1 MCVSY
6 VIEFTMVFAVTQPRF
21 ARYGVLAAAV
31 LGPGLSERGLTLFAS
46 MKSTRREEG
55 RSMNRRDEDLLIW
68 FYEEGIGAFSRSP
81 FGVALERQAA
91 LAYGEDGRRIPKATA
106 WTHAADVAHRHRPG
120 EASYMP
126 DETLLLRAAS
136 VSRRLRRV
144 AAADP
149 RAEQTL
155 EVYYG
160 FIGARWARS
169 TEGRVFALY
178 PLTEAGARLVLD
190 DIGAH
195 RDAAALPH
203 ERIAHALC
211 AQRASPSQERREL
224 LARMRTQAERRLLES
239 WRVWRETEA
248 ANDTRVAR

>member
-1 MCVSY
+1 
-6 VIEFTMVFAVTQPRF
+6 
-21 ARYGVLAAAV
+21 
-31 LGPGLSERGLTLFAS
+31 
-46 MKSTRREEG
+46 
-55 RSMNRRDEDLLIW
+55 MNRRDEDLLIW
-68 FYEEGIGAFSRSP
+68 FYEEGMGAFSRSP
-81 FGVALERQAA
+81 LGVALERQGR
-91 LAYGEDGRRIPKATA
+91 LAFDENGRRIPKAAA

-136 VSRRLRRV
+136 VSRRLRKV
-144 AAADP
+144 AALDA

-169 TEGRVFALY
+169 TEGRLFSLY

-190 DIGAH
+190 DIAAQ

-203 ERIAHALC
+203 ERVAHALC
-211 AQRASPSQERREL
+211 AQKAAPNEARREL
-224 LARMRTQAERRLLES
+224 LARMRNQAERRLLDA
-239 WRVWRETEA
+239 WRVWRETDA
-248 ANDTRVAR
+248 ANDNRVAR

>member
-1 MCVSY
+1 
-6 VIEFTMVFAVTQPRF
+6 
-21 ARYGVLAAAV
+21 
-31 LGPGLSERGLTLFAS
+31 
-46 MKSTRREEG
+46 
-55 RSMNRRDEDLLIW
+55 MNRRDEDLLIW

-81 FGVALERQAA
+81 LGVALERQAA
-91 LAYGEDGRRIPKATA
+91 LAFDEAGRRIPKATA
-106 WTHAADVAHRHRPG
+106 WTHAADIAHRHRPG

-144 AAADP
+144 AAANA

-169 TEGRVFALY
+169 TEGRLFALY

-190 DIGAH
+190 DIGVQ
-195 RDAAALPH
+195 RDATALPH
-203 ERIAHALC
+203 ERISHALS
-211 AQRASPSQERREL
+211 AQRSAPSEARREQ
-224 LARMRTQAERRLLES
+224 LARMRSQAERRLVES

-248 ANDTRVAR
+248 ANDTRVPSR